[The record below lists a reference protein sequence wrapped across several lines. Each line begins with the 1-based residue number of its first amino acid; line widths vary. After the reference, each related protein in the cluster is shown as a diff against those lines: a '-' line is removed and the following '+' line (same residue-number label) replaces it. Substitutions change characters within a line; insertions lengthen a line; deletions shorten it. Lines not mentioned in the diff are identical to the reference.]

1 MSEGSYTPRKVADLR
16 EGEENLDV
24 KVRVLSVEPPKVIH
38 TQRGDR
44 TISEA
49 VVGDETGRVKL
60 TAWGSQAGKL
70 QEGEAVELKGAWTTS
85 FRGQVQLNIGGRGKI
100 EKIDDS
106 EVPKPE
112 EVPDVTPKA
121 SSQPA
126 YRSRQGRFGGG
137 RRGGRRSRRERPGAE
152 GSFGEESEESEES
165 EGSSDEF

>member
-16 EGEENLDV
+16 EGEENLDL

-70 QEGEAVELKGAWTTS
+70 HEGEAVELKGAWTTS

-121 SSQPA
+121 SPQSA
-126 YRSRQGRFGGG
+126 YRPRQGRFGGG
-137 RRGGRRSRRERPGAE
+137 RRGGRRPHGRERFHSE
-152 GSFGEESEESEES
+152 EESSEEEGEES
-165 EGSSDEF
+165 EGSSEEF